1 MPNQKKKS
9 ANSISDD
16 CLLFPNLFIQAKY
29 GMAMLPYIF
38 LLCALANR
46 SSYQRFNDGMMM
58 KTIYFKEFDIGLVR
72 LNSALRLSDYVQVEN
87 F

>member
-1 MPNQKKKS
+1 
-9 ANSISDD
+9 
-16 CLLFPNLFIQAKY
+16 
-29 GMAMLPYIF
+29 MLPNIF
-38 LLCALANR
+38 VLCTLANR
-46 SSYQRFNDGMMM
+46 SSYQRFNDEMMM